1 MSEVVKE
8 HPRGTILAVHLQ
20 PKARKTEIVGVHGGA
35 LKIKV
40 AAPPVEGRANRVLLE
55 FLAKRLKIGKKDL
68 TILSGEKARD
78 KRILITGKSPEE
90 VRRALL

>member
-1 MSEVVKE
+1 
-8 HPRGTILAVHLQ
+8 
-20 PKARKTEIVGVHGGA
+20 
-35 LKIKV
+35 
-40 AAPPVEGRANRVLLE
+40 VEGRANRVLLE
-55 FLAKRLKIGKKDL
+55 FLAQRLKIGKKDL